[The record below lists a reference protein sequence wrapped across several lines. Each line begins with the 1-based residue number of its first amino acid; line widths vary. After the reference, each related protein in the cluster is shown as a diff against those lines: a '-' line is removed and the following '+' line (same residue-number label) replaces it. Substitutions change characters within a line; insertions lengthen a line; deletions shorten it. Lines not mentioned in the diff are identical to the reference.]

1 VLHEPRFTRVTV
13 IGHGAL
19 REVAALVGADRNA
32 AGARQARQSKSDRYR
47 DPGQIP
53 HGAGDHITR
62 AAWRQRGDP
71 LYTSR
76 MKRLSFLVV
85 TLVALAACGGPQEE
99 AIKPGDVAVPNPQ
112 VTRKVTSGDVAFE
125 LPASEIKGVVYGPE
139 AIERPGM
146 PLVDPK
152 KPTKV
157 GDKNAIEKQR
167 QLVQSTKDPVAKQ
180 AQAAILATMLYKES
194 KSDKAKEKA
203 DLTEARQTLR
213 DVAQAVGDKNIDE
226 ITLRMLASYELLF
239 GGMDSSPEE
248 KRKDYEAAEKAWA
261 GLIERDPKAKEL
273 PYNKAWLAYSQLK
286 QFKNAEALATVGS
299 DKPDDKQPEL
309 AYFTAWAKLRTGDA
323 AGAWQAIT
331 TAARGW
337 GDTGKHE
344 DIERDVLFFAGRA
357 NVAVD
362 QAAAVITGVLGKV
375 KQQQYELLA
384 KLGLTGY
391 ALAGRWASG
400 VAALDKAAGLSG
412 ATVPPNDLPVIRYS
426 QADFTVRLDTP
437 DAAAAFAKQALEALD
452 ACKDKCSAKDKA
464 DTIQGVYLMGRLF
477 HILYATAND
486 HRYYEPAHQLYDL
499 TIPKLDAATQAQAQ
513 GDLKKLETTLRNMK
527 VNTGTHDKSAIGAL
541 LPRHNLEVQACY
553 EQVLMSN
560 PKLGGTI
567 TVNLESDQTG
577 AIKGVSTEPKAGAAD
592 LAAVAGCIA
601 ERAKDW
607 KLPKRGMPGNT
618 RIKVPFT
625 LSSK

>member
-1 VLHEPRFTRVTV
+1 M
-13 IGHGAL
+13 GAN
-19 REVAALVGADRNA
+19 RDAPGA
-32 AGARQARQSKSDRYR
+32 GQAEDTKSDRYR

-53 HGAGDHITR
+53 HGASDHITR
-62 AAWRQRGDP
+62 AAWRQRADP

-85 TLVALAACGGPQEE
+85 TLVALATLAACGGPQEE

-125 LPASEIKGVVYGPE
+125 LPPIEIKGVVYSPE
-139 AIERPGM
+139 AIDRPGM

-157 GDKNAIEKQR
+157 GDKTAVEKQR
-167 QLVQSTKDPVAKQ
+167 QLVQTTKDPIAKQ
-180 AQAAILATMLYKES
+180 AQAAILATMLYRES
-194 KSDKAKEKA
+194 KADKAKEKEK
-203 DLTEARQTLR
+203 LTDARQVLR
-213 DVAQAVGDKNIDE
+213 DVAQAVGDKNVDE
-226 ITLRMLASYELLF
+226 ITLRLLGSYEILL
-239 GGMDSSPEE
+239 E
-248 KRKDYEAAEKAWA
+248 DYPSAEKAWA
-261 GLIERDPKAKEL
+261 GQIERDPKAKEL
-273 PYNKAWLAYSQLK
+273 AYNKAWLAYAQLK
-286 QFKNAEALATVGS
+286 QFKNADALATVGS

-337 GDTGKHE
+337 GDTGKRE
-344 DIERDVLFFAGRA
+344 DIERDVLFIAGRA
-357 NVAVD
+357 NVPVD
-362 QAAAVITGVLGKV
+362 QAASVITGVLGKA

-391 ALAGRWASG
+391 ALAGRWASA
-400 VAALDKAAGLSG
+400 VAALDKAVGLAG
-412 ATVPPNDLPVIRYS
+412 ATVPPNDRPVIRYS

-452 ACKDKCSAKDKA
+452 ACGASCSAKDKA
-464 DTIQGVYLMGRLF
+464 DTVQGVYLMGRLF

-486 HRYYEPAHQLYDL
+486 HSFYEPAHQLYDL

-527 VNTGTHDKSAIGAL
+527 VGTGTHDKSALGAL

-553 EQVLMSN
+553 EQALMSN
-560 PKLGGTI
+560 PKLGGTL

-592 LAAVAGCIA
+592 LSAVAGCVA
-601 ERAKDW
+601 ERAKGW

>member
-1 VLHEPRFTRVTV
+1 
-13 IGHGAL
+13 
-19 REVAALVGADRNA
+19 
-32 AGARQARQSKSDRYR
+32 
-47 DPGQIP
+47 
-53 HGAGDHITR
+53 
-62 AAWRQRGDP
+62 
-71 LYTSR
+71 

-85 TLVALAACGGPQEE
+85 TLVALATLAACGGPQEE

-125 LPASEIKGVVYGPE
+125 LPAIEIKGVVYSPE

-157 GDKNAIEKQR
+157 GDKTAVDKQR
-167 QLVQSTKDPVAKQ
+167 QLVQTTKDPVAKQ
-180 AQAAILATMLYKES
+180 AQAAILATMLYRES
-194 KSDKAKEKA
+194 KADKAKEKEK
-203 DLTEARQTLR
+203 LTDARQVLR
-213 DVAQAVGDKNIDE
+213 DVAQAVGDKNVDE
-226 ITLRMLASYELLF
+226 ITLRLLGSYEILL
-239 GGMDSSPEE
+239 E
-248 KRKDYEAAEKAWA
+248 DYASAEKAWA

-286 QFKNAEALATVGS
+286 QFKNADALATVGS

-323 AGAWQAIT
+323 AGGWQAIT

-357 NVAVD
+357 NIAVD
-362 QAAAVITGVLGKV
+362 QAASVVTGVLGKA

-400 VAALDKAAGLSG
+400 VAALDKAIGLAGV
-412 ATVPPNDLPVIRYS
+412 TVPPNDSPVIRYS

-437 DAAAAFAKQALEALD
+437 DVAAAFAKQALDALD
-452 ACKDKCSAKDKA
+452 ACGSKCSAKDKA

-499 TIPKLDAATQAQAQ
+499 TIPKLDPATQTQAQ

-527 VNTGTHDKSAIGAL
+527 VGTGTHDKSALGAL

-553 EQVLMSN
+553 EQALMSN
-560 PKLGGTI
+560 PKLGGTV

-592 LAAVAGCIA
+592 LSAVAGCVA
-601 ERAKDW
+601 ERAKGW
-607 KLPKRGMPGNT
+607 ALTKRGMPGNT
-618 RIKVPFT
+618 RIKIPFT

>member
-1 VLHEPRFTRVTV
+1 
-13 IGHGAL
+13 
-19 REVAALVGADRNA
+19 
-32 AGARQARQSKSDRYR
+32 
-47 DPGQIP
+47 
-53 HGAGDHITR
+53 
-62 AAWRQRGDP
+62 
-71 LYTSR
+71 

-85 TLVALAACGGPQEE
+85 TLVALATVAACGGPQEE

-125 LPASEIKGVVYGPE
+125 LPASEIKGVVYGPD

-157 GDKNAIEKQR
+157 GDKTAIERQR
-167 QLVQSTKDPVAKQ
+167 QTVATTKDPVAKQ
-180 AQAAILATMLYKES
+180 AQAAILATMLYRES
-194 KSDKAKEKA
+194 KVDKAKEKEK
-203 DLTEARQTLR
+203 LTDARQVLR
-213 DVAQAVGDKNIDE
+213 DVQQAVGDKNVDE
-226 ITLRMLASYELLF
+226 ITVRLLGSYEILL
-239 GGMDSSPEE
+239 E
-248 KRKDYEAAEKAWA
+248 DYPSAEKAWA
-261 GLIERDPKAKEL
+261 GLIERDPKSKDLA
-273 PYNKAWLAYSQLK
+273 YNKAWLAYAQLK
-286 QFKNAEALATVGS
+286 QFKNADALATVGS

-331 TAARGW
+331 AAARGW
-337 GDTGKHE
+337 ADTGKRD
-344 DIERDVLFFAGRA
+344 DIERDVLFFAGRT

-362 QAAAVITGVLGKV
+362 QAASVITGVLGKT

-400 VAALDKAAGLSG
+400 VAALEKAIGLAG
-412 ATVPPNDLPVIRYS
+412 ATVPPNDSPVIRYS

-437 DAAAAFAKQALEALD
+437 EAAAAFAKQALDALD

-499 TIPKLDAATQAQAQ
+499 TIPKLDPATQAQAQ

-527 VNTGTHDKSAIGAL
+527 VGTGTHDKSAIGAL

-553 EQVLMSN
+553 EQALMSN

-592 LAAVAGCIA
+592 LSAVAGCVA